1 MKAIF
6 TYLTGGRAG
15 QAVVVEKSY
24 AMLGRAPQ
32 ADVRFGPDHD
42 LPVSG
47 RHAAVVFRDG
57 DWILRDLASTNGTF
71 VNGERI
77 KGEHQLG
84 DQDLIRLGD
93 GGPMLRFGVM
103 HDSWRPSAGPTPV
116 PPETATSGAE
126 SGEPG
131 TAADAVVPKTPVSVA
146 TAAGD
151 DAGRFVATLTATRQ
165 RAPWVAAFLVVTV
178 RGSLGGLAMW
188 RQRQS
193 KGAVDER
200 TMLLAQADSLF
211 AALETIGHS
220 KARISGALD
229 GAKAETA
236 RLRSRIRRA
245 PRDQQVLAPLRD
257 SLARLSASFE
267 RLAAA
272 AALDAEQIA
281 RANEASLAVVEATYE
296 DGTRRVAAGFTARRA
311 GGALVLVTTRDVV
324 RDTAGR
330 PATTIAVRPF
340 GARKPLRTR
349 ALAVHGVLDIA
360 ILELPRGSNAGM
372 PSTLATSVGSGLI
385 GQAAVLVGYPSTR
398 RQMESDSVAPQATAL
413 AAVTIANETLLQ
425 LEPLGAALAPG
436 SPVFDRSGAI
446 IGMLLPGGARLLSA
460 VPAPAIAGFLAGTTG
475 DR

>member
-77 KGEHQLG
+77 KGEHQLI

-93 GGPMLRFGVM
+93 GGPMLRFGILQ
-103 HDSWRPSAGPTPV
+103 DGWRPSAGQVVVPAEPTAEPELEPV
-116 PPETATSGAE
+116 AATTA
-126 SGEPG
+126 
-131 TAADAVVPKTPVSVA
+131 VPKTPLS
-146 TAAGD
+146 TAMPTAPD
-151 DAGRFVATLTATRQ
+151 DGRFVAPVSATSR
-165 RAPWVAAFLVVTV
+165 RAPWAPALLLVAVL
-178 RGSLGGLAMW
+178 GSLGGLAMW
-188 RQRQS
+188 KSRASQ
-193 KGAVDER
+193 GAVDER
-200 TMLLAQADSLF
+200 AVLLAQADSLF
-211 AALETIGHS
+211 ATLEAIGRRDT
-220 KARISGALD
+220 RISGALD

-257 SLARLSASFE
+257 SLDRLTTSFE

-272 AALDAEQIA
+272 AALDAQQIA
-281 RANEASLAVVEATYE
+281 RTNEQALALVEATYE
-296 DGTRRVAAGFTARRA
+296 DGSRRVAAAFSARRR
-311 GGALVLVTTRDVV
+311 GGALVYVTVQDILA
-324 RDTAGR
+324 DSAGHR
-330 PATTIAVRPF
+330 PVSVTVQPAGAARPL
-340 GARKPLRTR
+340 PTR
-349 ALAVHGVLDIA
+349 ALAAQSALDVA
-360 ILELPRGSNAGM
+360 ILEAPRGSDAGT
-372 PSTLATSVGSGLI
+372 PPTLASEVGSALV
-385 GQAAVLVGYPSTR
+385 GQASVLVGYPAVH
-398 RQMESDSVAPQATAL
+398 QGAGGGAPAQATAL
-413 AAVTIANETLLQ
+413 AAVSIASEKRLQ
-425 LEPLGAALAPG
+425 LEPLGGALAPG
-436 SPVFDRSGAI
+436 SPVFDRAGAV
-446 IGMLLPGGARLLSA
+446 IGMLLPSTSDRLLDA
-460 VPAPAIAGFLAGTTG
+460 LPAPAIAAFLDGSPG

>member
-71 VNGERI
+71 VNGVRI
-77 KGEHQLG
+77 TGEHPLG

-103 HDSWRPSAGPTPV
+103 LDTWTPPTGSTAAPAPPEAEPAAGPEAV
-116 PPETATSGAE
+116 PATTA
-126 SGEPG
+126 
-131 TAADAVVPKTPVSVA
+131 VPKTPLS
-146 TAAGD
+146 TARANEND
-151 DAGRFVATLTATRQ
+151 KRFVATVTATRQ
-165 RAPWVAAFLVVTV
+165 RAPWMAALLVITV
-178 RGSLGGLAMW
+178 LGSLGGLAMW
-188 RQRQS
+188 RARAS

-200 TMLLAQADSLF
+200 AVLLAQADSLF
-211 AALETIGHS
+211 ATLEAIGRRD
-220 KARISGALD
+220 ARISGALD

-245 PRDQQVLAPLRD
+245 PRDQRVLAPLRD
-257 SLARLSASFE
+257 SLDRLSSSFE

-272 AALDAEQIA
+272 AALDAQQIA
-281 RANEASLAVVEATYE
+281 HANEASLALVEATYE
-296 DGTRRVAAGFTARRA
+296 DGSRRVAAAFTARRA
-311 GGALVLVTTRDVV
+311 GALVFVTVQDIMQ
-324 RDTAGR
+324 DSAGH
-330 PATTIAVRPF
+330 PPTTLTVRPT
-340 GARKPLRTR
+340 GAAKPLRTR
-349 ALAVHGVLDIA
+349 VLATHDALNIAV
-360 ILELPRGSNAGM
+360 LEVPKGSDAGT
-372 PSTLATSVGSGLI
+372 PPTLATSVGSGLV
-385 GQAAVLVGYPSTR
+385 GQAAVLVGYPGTR
-398 RQMESDSVAPQATAL
+398 PDSGAAPSQATAL
-413 AAVTIANETLLQ
+413 AAVTIATDKLLQ
-425 LEPLGAALAPG
+425 LEPLGTTLAPG
-436 SPVFDRSGAI
+436 SPVFDRSGTV
-446 IGMLLPGGARLLSA
+446 IGMLLATATSEHLLDA
-460 VPAPAIAGFLAGTTG
+460 VPAPAISTFLSGSTG

>member
-93 GGPMLRFGVM
+93 GGPMLRFGIV
-103 HDSWRPSAGPTPV
+103 HEGWRPGAGQVVVPAEPPAEPEPEPV
-116 PPETATSGAE
+116 AAT
-126 SGEPG
+126 
-131 TAADAVVPKTPVSVA
+131 TVIPKTPLS
-146 TAAGD
+146 TAMPPVPD
-151 DAGRFVATLTATRQ
+151 EGRFVAPVTATSR
-165 RAPWVAAFLVVTV
+165 RAPWVAAVLLVTV
-178 RGSLGGLAMW
+178 LGSLGGLALW
-188 RQRQS
+188 KARAS

-200 TMLLAQADSLF
+200 AVLLAQADSLF
-211 AALETIGHS
+211 STLEAIG
-220 KARISGALD
+220 RRDTRLSGALD

-245 PRDQQVLAPLRD
+245 PQDQQVLAPLRD
-257 SLARLSASFE
+257 SLDRLSTSFG

-272 AALDAEQIA
+272 AALDAQQIA
-281 RANEASLAVVEATYE
+281 RTNEQALALVEATYG
-296 DGTRRVAAGFTARRA
+296 DGTRRTATAFSARRA
-311 GGALVLVTTRDVV
+311 GQLVYVTVQDLLSDSAGQPPVSITLQPAGDV
-324 RDTAGR
+324 
-330 PATTIAVRPF
+330 
-340 GARKPLRTR
+340 KPLPTR
-349 ALAVHGVLDIA
+349 ALAAQAALNVAVLEA
-360 ILELPRGSNAGM
+360 PRGVDAGT
-372 PSTLATSVGSGLI
+372 PPTLAGSAGSALV
-385 GQAAVLVGYPSTR
+385 GQASVMLGYPAR
-398 RQMESDSVAPQATAL
+398 IAAGDSAPAQATAL
-413 AAVTIANETLLQ
+413 ASVSIAGERLIQ
-425 LEPLGAALAPG
+425 LEPLGGVLAPG
-436 SPVFDRSGAI
+436 SPVFDRAGAV
-446 IGMLLPGGARLLSA
+446 IGMLLPTANDRLLDA
-460 VPAPAIAGFLAGTTG
+460 VPAPAIAAFLAGSPG

>member
-1 MKAIF
+1 MKAVF

-57 DWILRDLASTNGTF
+57 EWILRDLSSTNGTF

-93 GGPMLRFGVM
+93 GGPMLRFGVIR
-103 HDSWRPSAGPTPV
+103 DTWRPSDSPPPV
-116 PPETATSGAE
+116 PSEPPAEPERVHATTA
-126 SGEPG
+126 
-131 TAADAVVPKTPVSVA
+131 VPRTPLSTA

-151 DAGRFVATLTATRQ
+151 DDGRFVVPVTATRQ
-165 RAPWVAAFLVVTV
+165 RAPWVAAILIVTV
-178 RGSLGGLAMW
+178 LGSLGGLATW
-188 RQRQS
+188 RARAS

-200 TMLLAQADSLF
+200 AVLLAQADSLF
-211 AALETIGHS
+211 STLEAIGHRDT
-220 KARISGALD
+220 RISGALD

-257 SLARLSASFE
+257 SLDRLASSFE

-272 AALDAEQIA
+272 AALDAQQIA
-281 RANEASLAVVEATYE
+281 RANEASLALVEATSE
-296 DGTRRVAAGFTARRA
+296 DGTRRVAAAFTATGTGGKLVFVTVDGILRDSA
-311 GGALVLVTTRDVV
+311 GQT
-324 RDTAGR
+324 
-330 PATTIAVRPF
+330 ATTITVRLP
-340 GARKPLRTR
+340 GTDR
-349 ALAVHGVLDIA
+349 ALKTRLLASQGTLNTA
-360 ILELPRGSNAGM
+360 ILEVPRGSNAGS
-372 PSTLATSVGSGLI
+372 PPTLATGIGGGLI
-385 GQAAVLVGYPSTR
+385 GQAAVLLGYPSAP
-398 RQMESDSVAPQATAL
+398 QDSAMAAPAQATAL
-413 AAVTIANETLLQ
+413 AAVTIANENLLQ
-425 LEPLGAALAPG
+425 LEPLGGALAPG
-436 SPVFDRSGAI
+436 SPVFDRSGTL
-446 IGMLLPGGARLLSA
+446 IGMLLPGGPDDRLLNA
-460 VPAPAIAGFLAGTTG
+460 VPAPAIAAFLAGSTG

>member
-93 GGPMLRFGVM
+93 GGPMLRFGVIR
-103 HDSWRPSAGPTPV
+103 DSWRPGGGQPAPV
-116 PPETATSGAE
+116 PEPTAEEADAPLAEPIPKTPLITAMPAQKEDSRFVVPVTATSH
-126 SGEPG
+126 
-131 TAADAVVPKTPVSVA
+131 
-146 TAAGD
+146 
-151 DAGRFVATLTATRQ
+151 
-165 RAPWVAAFLVVTV
+165 RAPWAVAVVV
-178 RGSLGGLAMW
+178 LAVLGSLGGLAMW
-188 RQRQS
+188 KSRASQ
-193 KGAVDER
+193 GAVDDR
-200 TMLLAQADSLF
+200 TALLAQADSLF
-211 AALETIGHS
+211 ATLEAMGS
-220 KARISGALD
+220 RDARIGGALD

-245 PRDQQVLAPLRD
+245 PRDQQALAPLRD
-257 SLARLSASFE
+257 SLNRLTSSFA

-272 AALDAEQIA
+272 AALDAQQIA
-281 RANEASLAVVEATYE
+281 RANETSLALVEATYE
-296 DGTRRVAAGFTARRA
+296 DGTGRHATAFTARRA
-311 GGALVLVTTRDVV
+311 DGSRVYVTVQDILRDSAGARPVTITV
-324 RDTAGR
+324 R
-330 PATTIAVRPF
+330 PAA
-340 GARKPLRTR
+340 AAKALKTR
-349 ALAVHGVLDIA
+349 ALAAHAALNLA
-360 ILELPRGSNAGM
+360 ILEVPRDAEPGAA
-372 PSTLATSVGSGLI
+372 PTLASEVGSGLV
-385 GQAAVLVGYPSTR
+385 GQAAVLVGYPATQGADATSP
-398 RQMESDSVAPQATAL
+398 SQATAL
-413 AAVTIANETLLQ
+413 AAVTIANDRLLQ
-425 LEPLGAALAPG
+425 LEPLGGAIGAG
-436 SPVFDRSGAI
+436 SPVFDRAGAV
-446 IGMLLPGGARLLSA
+446 IGMLLPGTSDRLLDA
-460 VPAPAIAGFLAGTTG
+460 LPAPAITAFLGGSPG

>member
-93 GGPMLRFGVM
+93 GGPMLRFGVIR
-103 HDSWRPSAGPTPV
+103 DTWRPSDSPV
-116 PPETATSGAE
+116 PAPAEPSAAPGPLDATTA
-126 SGEPG
+126 
-131 TAADAVVPKTPVSVA
+131 VPKTPPSTA
-146 TAAGD
+146 TAASD
-151 DAGRFVATLTATRQ
+151 DGRFVAPVTATRQ
-165 RAPWVAAFLVVTV
+165 HAPWVAAFLVVAV
-178 RGSLGGLAMW
+178 LGSLGGLAMW
-188 RQRQS
+188 RARVS

-200 TMLLAQADSLF
+200 AVLLAQADSLF
-211 AALETIGHS
+211 ATLESIGHRDT
-220 KARISGALD
+220 RISGALD

-257 SLARLSASFE
+257 SLDHLASSFE

-272 AALDAEQIA
+272 AALDAQQIA
-281 RANEASLAVVEATYE
+281 RTNEGSLALVEATYE
-296 DGTRRVAAGFTARRA
+296 DGTSRTAAAFTARRA
-311 GGALVLVTTRDVV
+311 GGALVFVTVKDILLDV
-324 RDTAGR
+324 AGH
-330 PATTIAVRPF
+330 PAATITLRVS
-340 GARKPLRTR
+340 GADKLLRAR
-349 ALAVHGVLDIA
+349 ALASHSALNAAVL
-360 ILELPRGSNAGM
+360 EVPTGSNAGG
-372 PSTLATSVGSGLI
+372 PPTLATSVGGGLI
-385 GQAAVLVGYPSTR
+385 GQAAVLVGYPSAGQGNATT
-398 RQMESDSVAPQATAL
+398 APAQATAL
-413 AAVTIANETLLQ
+413 AAVTIANENLLQ

-436 SPVFDRSGAI
+436 SPVFDRSGTL
-446 IGMLLPGGARLLSA
+446 IGMLLPGGADARLLDA
-460 VPAPAIAGFLAGTTG
+460 VPAPAIAAFLSGSAG